1 MIGATLMDEKP
12 ASKAGLLIQFMLLS
26 IWRKSLQKLNLI
38 AKFRLILPNN
48 RIPNLTLWGRQV
60 AEGINRIDPTGLQ
73 WRVPFM
79 LWGEIPRIGAGWIR
93 NTTTCN
99 K

>member
-1 MIGATLMDEKP
+1 MIGATLTGGKP
-12 ASKAGLLIQFMLLS
+12 ASKVGLLIQFMLLS

-38 AKFRLILPNN
+38 AKVRLILPNK
-48 RIPNLTLWGRQV
+48 RIPNPTLRSRPV
-60 AEGINRIDPTGLQ
+60 AEGINGIDPASLQ
-73 WRVPFM
+73 RCVPLMF
-79 LWGEIPRIGAGWIR
+79 WWEVPRIGAGWIR

>member
-1 MIGATLMDEKP
+1 MIGAIRMDEKP
-12 ASKAGLLIQFMLLS
+12 ASKAGLLIQFMFLS

-38 AKFRLILPNN
+38 AKVRLILPNK
-48 RIPNLTLWGRQV
+48 RVPNPPLGGCPV
-60 AEGINRIDPTGLQ
+60 AKGINRIDPTGLQ
-73 WRVPFM
+73 RSVPLMF
-79 LWGEIPRIGAGWIR
+79 WGEVPRIGAGWTG

>member
-1 MIGATLMDEKP
+1 MIGATLTGGKP
-12 ASKAGLLIQFMLLS
+12 ASKVGLLIQFMFLS

-38 AKFRLILPNN
+38 AKVRLILPNK
-48 RIPNLTLWGRQV
+48 RVPDLTFGGCPV
-60 AEGINRIDPTGLQ
+60 AEGVNSIYPTSLQ

-79 LWGEIPRIGAGWIR
+79 FWGEVPRIGAGWTR

>member
-1 MIGATLMDEKP
+1 MIGATLTGGKP
-12 ASKAGLLIQFMLLS
+12 ASKVGLLIQFMFLS

-38 AKFRLILPNN
+38 AKVRLILPNKWV
-48 RIPNLTLWGRQV
+48 PDLTFGCRPV
-60 AEGINRIDPTGLQ
+60 AEGVHGINPACLQ
-73 WRVPFM
+73 RSIPLMF
-79 LWGEIPRIGAGWIR
+79 WGEVPRIGSRWIR

>member
-1 MIGATLMDEKP
+1 MIGATLTGGKP
-12 ASKAGLLIQFMLLS
+12 ASKVGLLIQFMFLS
-26 IWRKSLQKLNLI
+26 IGRKSLKKLNLI
-38 AKFRLILPNN
+38 AKVRLILPNK
-48 RIPNLTLWGRQV
+48 RVPNLTLRGRPV
-60 AEGINRIDPTGLQ
+60 AEGINGIDPASLQ

-79 LWGEIPRIGAGWIR
+79 LWGEVPRIGAGWIG